1 MADVAII
8 VDVSSKWT
16 DTSLPWEQLDED
28 GEELAAGSG
37 QIGKS
42 ATSLINRFKGPVL
55 VHSSDLACNISYQL
69 VTLGSNEIRTNNTLH
84 I

>member
-37 QIGKS
+37 QIGKL
-42 ATSLINRFKGPVL
+42 ATSLINRSKGRGGP
-55 VHSSDLACNISYQL
+55 S
-69 VTLGSNEIRTNNTLH
+69 
-84 I
+84 